1 MDFALCLA
9 SLGRRG
15 LREPSEQSRHRGYV
29 LARPS
34 EAWEFVV
41 ILDDSP
47 VRVMGTRAHLTVVL
61 CDLVLERR
69 VLLL

>member
-1 MDFALCLA
+1 MLCLV
-9 SLGRRG
+9 SLGRHE
-15 LREPSEQSRHRGYV
+15 LQEPSEQSRHCGYV
-29 LARPS
+29 LARPG
-34 EAWEFVV
+34 EARESVI

-47 VRVMGTRAHLTVVL
+47 VHVMGMRAHLTVVL